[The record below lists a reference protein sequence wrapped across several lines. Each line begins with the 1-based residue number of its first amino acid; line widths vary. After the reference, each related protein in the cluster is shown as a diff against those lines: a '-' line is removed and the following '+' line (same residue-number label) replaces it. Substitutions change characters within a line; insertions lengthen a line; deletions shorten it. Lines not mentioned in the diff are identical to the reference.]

1 MTNLA
6 LTLTRYGGS
15 DALSF
20 AEIAMP
26 VAAPGVAVVRVHAA
40 GVNGLDWKIRE
51 GFLKDAMPTV
61 FPAVLG
67 IELAGVVEAV
77 APGSRFRPGD
87 RVFGL
92 AARGNGAYARFV
104 AVPEAL
110 LAPTPDGLD
119 DVTAAALP
127 VAGLTATQMLAAGGA
142 LEPGATVLVHG
153 ASGGVGTVLVQLAK
167 RRGLRVIATGSPA
180 SRAHLT
186 QLGVDRIIDRT
197 AERFEDVA
205 GPVDLVIDLV
215 GGDAPD
221 RSWALLPSGG
231 TLVTAV
237 RFDVA
242 APRRDGRH
250 GVGIRMQPDAARL
263 AELGAAAAEG
273 QLRLTLA
280 ETVPFSRLSDAL
292 ERNRLGHAPGKI
304 VVEVG
309 AAT

>member
-20 AEIAMP
+20 AETAIPAP
-26 VAAPGVAVVRVHAA
+26 APGVAVVRVAAA
-40 GVNGLDWKIRE
+40 GVNGLDWKIRQ
-51 GFLKDAMPTV
+51 GFLKDVMPTV

-67 IELAGVVEAV
+67 LELAGVVEAV

-92 AARGNGAYARFV
+92 AARGNGAYARYV

-127 VAGLTATQMLAAGGA
+127 VAGLTATQMLAAGGP
-142 LEPGATVLVHG
+142 LDPGATVLVHG
-153 ASGGVGTVLVQLAK
+153 ASGGVGTVVVQLAK
-167 RRGLRVIATGSPA
+167 RRGLRVIATASAA
-180 SRAHLT
+180 SRAHLAL
-186 QLGVDRIIDRT
+186 LGVDRIIDRN
-197 AERFEDVA
+197 AERFEEIA
-205 GPVDLVIDLV
+205 GPVDLVIDLA

-221 RSWALLPSGG
+221 RSWALLRQGG
-231 TLVTAV
+231 VLVSAV

-242 APRRDGRH
+242 APRTDGRR
-250 GVGIRMQPDAARL
+250 GVDVHMQPDAASL
-263 AELGAAAAEG
+263 AELAAIAAEG
-273 QLRLTLA
+273 HLRVTIA
-280 ETVPFSRLSDAL
+280 ETVPFSRLADAM

-304 VVEVG
+304 VVEMG
-309 AAT
+309 AVT